1 MRKIWSDFKP
11 YLRWVIIGGTL
22 FFLLKALKDHASEV
36 AAIRIDGAG
45 WVSLAIALLV
55 TIIAHTWS
63 GWVWGGILNSLNQP
77 VSMQW
82 VIPVYLKTNLAKYLP
97 GNIWHFYGRI
107 VAVTNAGGTI
117 GAATLS
123 VLLEPLLMAA
133 AALLMAVS
141 GSQVNTESRWLQ
153 VICLIVVGVGIHPRI
168 LNLFIQLLS
177 RFKGKA
183 TDGEI
188 FKLKKYPFLP
198 LLGELGFLALRGSG
212 FLLTLMALTTVNFH
226 QIPQLL
232 SAFSMAW
239 VLGLVIPG
247 APGGIGVFE
256 ATAIAL
262 LDQQFSPGL
271 LISVVALFRVVSIL
285 AEAIAAGV
293 ATLAEHFFSV
303 RHK

>member
-1 MRKIWSDFKP
+1 MIRKIWSDFKP

-36 AAIRIDGAG
+36 AAIRIGSIG
-45 WVSLAIALLV
+45 WVSLTIALLV

-77 VSMQW
+77 VRMRW

-97 GNIWHFYGRI
+97 GNIWHFYGRV

-133 AALLMAVS
+133 AALLMAVI
-141 GSQVNTESRWLQ
+141 GSNFNTESRGLQ
-153 VICLIVVGVGIHPRI
+153 VICLIVVGVGIHPVI

-183 TDGEI
+183 TDAEI
-188 FKLKKYPFLP
+188 FKLKQYPFLP
-198 LLGELGFLALRGSG
+198 LLGELGFLLLRGGG
-212 FLLTLMALTTVNFH
+212 FLLTLMALTPVYFN

-232 SAFSMAW
+232 SAFSLAW

-256 ATAIAL
+256 ASAIAL
-262 LDQQFSPGL
+262 LDQQFSPAL

-285 AEAIAAGV
+285 SEAIAAVV
-293 ATLAEHFFSV
+293 ATLVEPLFLI
-303 RHK
+303 K

>member
-11 YLRWVIIGGTL
+11 YLRWVIVGGTL

-36 AAIRIDGAG
+36 AAIRVNGAG
-45 WVSLAIALLV
+45 WVTIAIALLV

-77 VSMQW
+77 VSMRW

-97 GNIWHFYGRI
+97 GNVWHFYGRI
-107 VAVTNAGGTI
+107 MAVTNAGGSL

-141 GSQVNTESRWLQ
+141 GSQVNTESRTLQ
-153 VICLIVVGVGIHPRI
+153 VICLFVIGVGIHPRI
-168 LNLFIQLLS
+168 LNLFIKLLS
-177 RFKGKA
+177 RFKGKT
-183 TDGEI
+183 TDAEI
-188 FKLKKYPFLP
+188 FKLKQYPFLP
-198 LLGELGFLALRGSG
+198 LLGHLGFLVLRGGG
-212 FLLTLMALTTVNFH
+212 FLLTLMALTPVHFN

-256 ATAIAL
+256 ATALAL
-262 LDQQFSPGL
+262 LDQQFSPAL
-271 LISVVALFRVVSIL
+271 LISVVALFRIVSIL
-285 AEAIAAGV
+285 AEAIAAVV
-293 ATLAEHFFSV
+293 ATLAEQLFLV
-303 RHK
+303 K

>member
-1 MRKIWSDFKP
+1 MRKVWSDFKP

-22 FFLLKALKDHASEV
+22 FFLLQALKDHASEV
-36 AAIRIDGAG
+36 AAIRVNGGG
-45 WVSLAIALLV
+45 WVTLAIALLV

-77 VSMQW
+77 VSMGW

-97 GNIWHFYGRI
+97 GNVWHFYGRI

-141 GSQVNTESRWLQ
+141 GSQLSTESRTLQ

-168 LNLFIQLLS
+168 LNLFIQLMS

-183 TDGEI
+183 TDADI
-188 FKLKKYPFLP
+188 VKLKQYPFLP
-198 LLGELGFLALRGSG
+198 LLGELCFLVLRGNG
-212 FLLTLMALTTVNFH
+212 FLLTLMALTPVNFN

-232 SAFSMAW
+232 SAFSTAW

-262 LDQQFSPGL
+262 LDQQFSPAL
-271 LISVVALFRVVSIL
+271 LIGVVALFRVISIL
-285 AEAIAAGV
+285 AEAIAAGI
-293 ATLAEHFFSV
+293 ATLTEQLFLI
-303 RHK
+303 K